1 MSLSVDH
8 PYAPFLFRLSHPAR
22 YLAAEH
28 GAVHR
33 AWDAVTARFC
43 LAFPDTYE
51 LGMSHLGLKVL
62 YDVLTPASDLLC
74 ERAFAPWV
82 DLEAELRRTGIP
94 LVSIESARPLRDFD
108 VLGFSL
114 QHELTFTTVLAML
127 ELGGLSLRAEART
140 EDEPLVIGGGPV
152 AAHPEPMAPFFDLF
166 LVGEAERALP
176 ELLRQDAALRHAGAG
191 RAERVAALGRRP
203 EIYAPALHP
212 AHRDARS
219 GRLVVGKAGAPV
231 VTRRWEPDLDP
242 LPDTG
247 GGPVP
252 SMEAIF
258 DRAAIEVAR
267 GCNQGCR
274 FCQAGFLYRPMRERS
289 TENVLAALEQ
299 RAAQGGYDEVSLTA
313 LSTADYS
320 GLGDLLVRAGP
331 LLRAGD
337 LSLSVSSLRAI
348 DVPPEVLDFL
358 RTGRGGSL
366 TFAPEAGSQRMR
378 DRINK
383 RISEPGL
390 IRTAREV
397 AARGWSRI
405 KLYFMIGLPEETD
418 EDVDAILELAEQVR
432 QAARAAAPKRAPRVI
447 CGVNNLVP
455 KPHTPMQWC
464 AMVSAEEIAH
474 KQARLRHHPLSRRM
488 DLRLHDIPMSLL
500 EARLARGD
508 RALAEVVERAYRLGA
523 RFDGWE
529 DQFRPD
535 LWEAAWAEAD
545 IAPTLY
551 DASLDRDGRLPWDH
565 VDIGVLP
572 GFLAAEHQ
580 RMLEIRPGPAC
591 GLPEE
596 RAYRPGVACL
606 RCGLPCQEAPP
617 RRAATTTEA
626 VTTATA
632 PEPSALVVSAPPPL
646 PNPVCLEIA
655 YEKRSPATALSHLDL
670 VRHFPRILR
679 RAGLRPAY
687 SAGFNPRPRMVFA
700 PPLPLG
706 AEGEDERCTI
716 WVHADPETDPRALQK
731 ALAEASIA
739 GLSIRS
745 THWLPPEATPL
756 ARRIQGARYR
766 FEPTGALNDSNLD
779 ARARELL
786 SRTEWWVERKGKRRK
801 GRRGAPRQRDVRP
814 SLVRLA
820 VSTGAPR
827 VSVHF
832 EVRFSDAAT
841 LRPSELLST
850 LLDDPAPEGRLV
862 REGLVICDP
871 KRSTP

>member
-1 MSLSVDH
+1 MDH
-8 PYAPFLFRLSHPAR
+8 PYAPFLFQLSRPAR

-28 GAVHR
+28 GATHK
-33 AWDAVTARFC
+33 AWDAVTTRFC
-43 LAFPDTYE
+43 LGFPDTYE

-62 YDVLTPASDLLC
+62 YDVLSPAPDILC

-82 DLEAELRRTGIP
+82 DLEAELRRTGTP

-127 ELGGLSLRAEART
+127 ELGGLSLRAEDRAG
-140 EDEPLVIGGGPV
+140 DAPLVIGGGPV
-152 AAHPEPMAPFFDLF
+152 AAHPEPVAPFFDLF

-176 ELLRQDAALRHAGAG
+176 ELLRQDADLRRAGAP
-191 RAERVAALGRRP
+191 RSERVAVLGRRP
-203 EIYAPALHP
+203 EIYAPALHSV
-212 AHRDARS
+212 HRDARS
-219 GRLVVGKAGAPV
+219 GRLVVGAPGSPA

-252 SMEAIF
+252 SVEAIF

-289 TENVLAALEQ
+289 TSNVLAALEQ

-320 GLGDLLVRAGP
+320 GLGELLRRAGP

-366 TFAPEAGSQRMR
+366 TFAPEAGSERMR
-378 DRINK
+378 ARINK

-390 IRTAREV
+390 IQTAREV
-397 AARGWSRI
+397 AARGWSHI
-405 KLYFMIGLPEETD
+405 KLYFMIGLPDEGD
-418 EDVDAILELAEQVR
+418 EDVDAILELAEHVR
-432 QAARAAAPKRAPRVI
+432 QAARAAAPKRAPRVT
-447 CGVNNLVP
+447 CGVNNLIP

-464 AMVSAEEIAH
+464 AMASPEEITR
-474 KQARLRHHPLSRRM
+474 KQALLRRHPLSRHLG
-488 DLRLHDIPMSLL
+488 LRLHEIPMSLL

-529 DQFRPD
+529 DQFHPE
-535 LWEAAWAEAD
+535 LWEAAWRDAAID
-545 IAPTLY
+545 PSGY
-551 DASLDRDGRLPWDH
+551 DAALPLDGRLPWDH

-572 GFLAAEHQ
+572 DFLATEHQ
-580 RMLEIRPGPAC
+580 RMVEARPGPAC

-617 RRAATTTEA
+617 PRAAETGSTA
-626 VTTATA
+626 APVTGAGDGSTA
-632 PEPSALVVSAPPPL
+632 SPL
-646 PNPVCLEIA
+646 PPPVCLEIA
-655 YEKRSPATALSHLDL
+655 YEKRPPATALSHLDL

-687 SAGFNPRPRMVFA
+687 SGGFNPRPRMVFA

-706 AEGEDERCTI
+706 AQGEDERCTI
-716 WVHADPETDPRALQK
+716 WVHADPETAPEALQE
-731 ALAEASIA
+731 ALSAASIA
-739 GLSIRS
+739 GISIRW
-745 THWLPPEATPL
+745 TRWLPTDSKPL

-766 FEPTGALNDSNLD
+766 FEPTGPARIPDLE
-779 ARARELL
+779 ARAQELL
-786 SRTEWWVERKGKRRK
+786 ARDEWWVERKGKRRK
-801 GRRGAPRQRDVRP
+801 GRRAPPRQRDVRP
-814 SLVRLA
+814 SLVQLA
-820 VSTGAPR
+820 ISSDGPR
-827 VSVHF
+827 PAIRF
-832 EVRFSDAAT
+832 EVRFSEAAT
-841 LRPSELLST
+841 LRPSELLSD
-850 LLDDPAPEGRLV
+850 LLDQAAPEGRLA
-862 REGLVICDP
+862 REGLVLEDP
-871 KRSTP
+871 G